1 MAIRDKE
8 PEPLGCITTR
18 HRVRHRSKPSAL
30 ELDLDPGRA
39 HRGAP
44 RLDSLRAAFDAY
56 LQLVASKTQGL
67 RSGFQSR
74 GGLTVLLNRE
84 SKRQIVESLERRAQ
98 FKELVRLTRS
108 AFPDSYL
115 SGLHEHVG
123 HFFRRRGAY
132 DQYLEEQ
139 EVDAASLFAA
149 FEGAFRQREMLV
161 RYLAPLERVGFS
173 RDHLDCGSFSIR
185 RFSREELDKVLQT
198 ALNSVFYPAADTEHL
213 CHYWFVVAEERQPA
227 QDPSHVFYLPVDLDR
242 AGHVFVSYRP
252 PPDPI
257 ERALQVLSLFD
268 WERAKWSLSATGEW
282 GRFHLPFVILTNDAL
297 LRAPYRWWCDGRWAL
312 DAPACAG
319 RPAPR
324 ESRERGRL
332 GEDASSELE
341 KFSRDTGSVLAQCIP
356 PPPARDPEKEGD
368 QKDHPWYFFE
378 KAITYLVRA
387 FQTEGLD
394 QILWHMVAIE
404 ALVGGKSNELV
415 TESISRRLE
424 RLMLDPTIADE
435 FKKLWDLRCR
445 MVHGERNLGT
455 PLSRAQER
463 FLGTLPGRT
472 RVLGSLPGTDL
483 AAIRQL
489 ARGAILRFAQWL
501 AARRRGYPP
510 DDPSRWPSR
519 DQLLSDLD
527 SGTAQS
533 KVFRITYQTEAE
545 LIARLEAKLAELR

>member
-1 MAIRDKE
+1 M
-8 PEPLGCITTR
+8 
-18 HRVRHRSKPSAL
+18 
-30 ELDLDPGRA
+30 
-39 HRGAP
+39 
-44 RLDSLRAAFDAY
+44 DSLRAAFDVY

-84 SKRQIVESLERRAQ
+84 SKRQIVESLERGAQ

-108 AFPDSYL
+108 AFPDSYP
-115 SGLHEHVG
+115 SGLHEHAG
-123 HFFRRRGAY
+123 HFFRRSGAY

-161 RYLAPLERVGFS
+161 RYLAPLERVKFS

-227 QDPSHVFYLPVDLDR
+227 QDPSYVFYSPVDFDRADHVF
-242 AGHVFVSYRP
+242 ASYQP
-252 PPDPI
+252 PPHPI
-257 ERALQVLSLFD
+257 ERALQVLSLFN
-268 WERAKWSLSATGEW
+268 WERAKWSLSATGEGW
-282 GRFHLPFVILTNDAL
+282 GPFRLPFVILTDDAL
-297 LRAPYRWWCDGRWAL
+297 LRAPYRWWCEGKWAVGAPDCSRLALGKSGDGHL
-312 DAPACAG
+312 
-319 RPAPR
+319 
-324 ESRERGRL
+324 E
-332 GEDASSELE
+332 EDVSSELE
-341 KFSRDTGSVLAQCIP
+341 KFSRDTGSVLAQCIV

-404 ALVGGKSNELV
+404 ALVGGKSNEPV

-424 RLMLDPTIADE
+424 RLMLDPTTADE
-435 FKKLWDLRCR
+435 FKKLYDLRCA
-445 MVHGERNLGT
+445 MVHGERNLGS
-455 PLSRAQER
+455 PSSRAQDR

-472 RVLGSLPGTDL
+472 RVLGSLPGADI

-489 ARGAILRFAQWL
+489 ARGAILRFAHRL
-501 AARRRGYPP
+501 AGERRGHPP
-510 DDPSRWPSR
+510 DDPSRLPSR
-519 DQLLSDLD
+519 DQLLSML
-527 SGTAQS
+527 AQLPQVKGLS
-533 KVFRITYQTEAE
+533 LGFSAT
-545 LIARLEAKLAELR
+545 